1 MYPTGYEGSKIQN
14 VVSFGRHP
22 RRPGGI
28 DSGKTSRFSDEVCN
42 RISPQ
47 PTAHTPTPTPTVS
60 LAANSCR
67 RPPLHLSLAA
77 DVRRARTHVCCAVE
91 CRVSICLK
99 NVGHRRFPPRQKL
112 STRPVGDRYTA
123 VESARCGWVPTKLG
137 MAWWRGLGK
146 TRLGSAFFWEVL
158 RRNPGRMTVLCLI
171 GIQTVFGESNGPNV
185 KQRAAQRS
193 QHHG

>member
-28 DSGKTSRFSDEVCN
+28 DNGKTSRFSDEVCN

-67 RPPLHLSLAA
+67 RPLLHLSLAA

-99 NVGHRRFPPRQKL
+99 TWGTVVSPLPETVDAPCWRSIYRGWRLLVVGGSRQSL
-112 STRPVGDRYTA
+112 AWRGGEAWERPG
-123 VESARCGWVPTKLG
+123 SARP
-137 MAWWRGLGK
+137 
-146 TRLGSAFFWEVL
+146 SS
-158 RRNPGRMTVLCLI
+158 GRC
-171 GIQTVFGESNGPNV
+171 
-185 KQRAAQRS
+185 
-193 QHHG
+193 

>member
-47 PTAHTPTPTPTVS
+47 PTAHSPTPTPTVS

-99 NVGHRRFPPRQKL
+99 TWGTVVSPLPETVDAPCWRSIPRGWRQCSLWVGPDKAWHGVVARPGKDPARLVLLLGGAEAQPRPYDGAL
-112 STRPVGDRYTA
+112 PDRHPN
-123 VESARCGWVPTKLG
+123 C
-137 MAWWRGLGK
+137 
-146 TRLGSAFFWEVL
+146 L
-158 RRNPGRMTVLCLI
+158 R
-171 GIQTVFGESNGPNV
+171 
-185 KQRAAQRS
+185 
-193 QHHG
+193 

>member
-47 PTAHTPTPTPTVS
+47 PTAHSPTPTPTVS

-77 DVRRARTHVCCAVE
+77 DVRRARTHVCCPVE
-91 CRVSICLK
+91 CRVSMSLRVLVTE
-99 NVGHRRFPPRQKL
+99 NVLLLRSRAPFFCFQVSAAHVRWSRDWRSSLPGETTHTHGRLFVSLLHPTRGRERR
-112 STRPVGDRYTA
+112 
-123 VESARCGWVPTKLG
+123 EW
-137 MAWWRGLGK
+137 
-146 TRLGSAFFWEVL
+146 
-158 RRNPGRMTVLCLI
+158 
-171 GIQTVFGESNGPNV
+171 GENAE
-185 KQRAAQRS
+185 QAAL
-193 QHHG
+193 HT